1 VGPIAANPNPALE
14 TCSDEEIV
22 ARILG
27 GESALFE
34 VIVRRH
40 SRLLYRVALS
50 VLRNDS
56 DAEDVVQ
63 DTYVSAFQHLTQFA
77 GRANFITWLTRIA
90 LYRALARLRSRRRE
104 VSLDD
109 DQTRER
115 LWLVHRGPSPEQ
127 NLCARETAHLL
138 NSAIRSLPE
147 NYRRVLVLRDIQEI
161 DTATT
166 ARQLR
171 ISETNVK
178 VRLHRARTM
187 LRQESAPAIASSYAG
202 APAYAREMHI
212 RKQAEDAF

>member
-1 VGPIAANPNPALE
+1 VGQIAAKLNPALE
-14 TCSDEEIV
+14 TCSDEQIV

-27 GESALFE
+27 GEIELFE
-34 VIVRRH
+34 IIVRRH
-40 SRLLYRVALS
+40 SRQLYRVAIS
-50 VLRNDS
+50 VLRNDC

-63 DTYVSAFQHLTQFA
+63 DTYVSAYQHLKQFA

-104 VSLDD
+104 VPLDD
-109 DQTRER
+109 DQTREW

-127 NLCARETAHLL
+127 NLSARETAKLL
-138 NSAIRSLPE
+138 NSAIRALPE

-161 DTATT
+161 DTAAT

-178 VRLHRARTM
+178 VRLHRARAM
-187 LRQESAPAIASSYAG
+187 LRQESAPAIASAYVAG
-202 APAYAREMHI
+202 PGVTSERCFTEL
-212 RKQAEDAF
+212 